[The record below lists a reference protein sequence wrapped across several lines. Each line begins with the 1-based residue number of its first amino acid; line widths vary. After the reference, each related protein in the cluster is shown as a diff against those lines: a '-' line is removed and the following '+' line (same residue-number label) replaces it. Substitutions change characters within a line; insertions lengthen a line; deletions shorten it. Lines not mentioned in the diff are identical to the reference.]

1 MRPILLSLGMAHCH
15 ACCPMLWYEV
25 EPPSF
30 LRCIPQ
36 SGVAT
41 SVSSLASSNR
51 SLGKLDMSLR
61 DNVGLSKEKRGF
73 VAGTTAVTDELTRH
87 ASDVGLFRAGQS
99 GTSQMSDDAKG
110 IGLSESKVVLCAPFV
125 LTSAWVEAALS
136 AAPLLSSVSRK

>member
-1 MRPILLSLGMAHCH
+1 
-15 ACCPMLWYEV
+15 
-25 EPPSF
+25 
-30 LRCIPQ
+30 
-36 SGVAT
+36 
-41 SVSSLASSNR
+41 
-51 SLGKLDMSLR
+51 MSLL

-110 IGLSESKVVLCAPFV
+110 IGLSESKVVLCAL

>member
-1 MRPILLSLGMAHCH
+1 MLYVIALPDMKARQQREDILTVL
-15 ACCPMLWYEV
+15 
-25 EPPSF
+25 
-30 LRCIPQ
+30 
-36 SGVAT
+36 
-41 SVSSLASSNR
+41 
-51 SLGKLDMSLR
+51 
-61 DNVGLSKEKRGF
+61 LSKEKRGF